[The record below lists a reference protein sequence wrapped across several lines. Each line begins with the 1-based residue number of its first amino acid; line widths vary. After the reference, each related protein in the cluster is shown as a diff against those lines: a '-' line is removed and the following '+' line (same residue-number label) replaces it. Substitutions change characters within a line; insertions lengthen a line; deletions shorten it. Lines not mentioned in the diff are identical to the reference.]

1 MQKFRNWLS
10 NTPINKKFIPLQWF
24 IITIV
29 VLLSL
34 FSIVSV
40 TLVNSFS
47 EDVIDVNVEHKE
59 ELYEIIRNM
68 YICRVLGRDI
78 LLQQDEA
85 VRDQLYEQYIIAFD
99 DLDYKMDNFANVL
112 SGEKLEE
119 FNRIIAEK
127 NIYKESMIL
136 SADIWIGGGSYD
148 EALYALQVVTPI
160 ANDFFGSI
168 DEFLE
173 SEQELMDKVLLRN
186 DRLVLAVLITGFA
199 FNVLAILGVLAF
211 VKFFSKNMSN
221 SLVVLE
227 QSVSKIANT
236 GNMKIEI
243 PKELYTSDEVGRIAT
258 VVNDMKSMLL
268 KYSFNDNLT
277 GGYNAKA
284 YHEEI
289 NDIFLEEES
298 KKSFWCVI
306 SDMNNLKI
314 INDYLGHLEGDNA
327 LRKVYSVLNDG
338 LSQYGKTFRIGG
350 DEFVSLV
357 FDCTKQELE
366 QNIKKITEKIEK
378 ANFEKEHQFSL
389 AFGYDQFTG
398 YTKDEFNEF
407 FKEVDKQMY
416 YNKSELKQA
425 RIDARISQMTMQFD
439 KAKDSNKEN

>member
-186 DRLVLAVLITGFA
+186 DRLVLAVLITGFV

-211 VKFFSKNMSN
+211 VKFFSKNMST

-227 QSVSKIANT
+227 QSVSEIANT

-243 PKELYTSDEVGRIAT
+243 PKELYTRDEVGRIAT

-268 KYSFNDNLT
+268 KYSFHDNLT

-289 NDIFLEEES
+289 NNLFLEEES
-298 KKSFWCVI
+298 QKSFWCVI
-306 SDMNNLKI
+306 ADMNNLKI

-327 LRKVYSVLNDG
+327 LRKVYTVLNDG
-338 LSQYGKTFRIGG
+338 LSQNGKTFRIGG

-357 FDCTKQELE
+357 FNCTKQELE
-366 QNIKKITEKIEK
+366 KNIQNITEKIDI

-389 AFGYDQFTG
+389 AFGYDQFIG
-398 YTKDEFNEF
+398 YTKAEFNEF

-425 RIDARISQMTMQFD
+425 RIDARISQMTLQYD
-439 KAKDSNKEN
+439 KVKDPDKEN